1 MMNEPS
7 TGTDLELGNRCSKTA
22 YTWAQATFAHR
33 RGLSGAPMMPVA
45 GAYSNLMAYGPV
57 RIAMTSDGIG
67 TKVEIAER
75 TGVYETLGFDLVA
88 MVADDLAANGIEPTN
103 LSNILDVDILDHSI
117 VDSLMKGL
125 HDAASF
131 SRIAVTGGEIAELGG
146 RIGGYGPGMHFNWC
160 ATAIG
165 VLSPG
170 REPITGAAI
179 SPDDTVIT
187 LRSPGFRSNGF
198 SRARRILHE
207 HYGEDWHAQRFG
219 VSSWGTA
226 LLTPSVIYSPL
237 VTKILESEIPVGGIA
252 HITGGGVPD
261 NLGRVLRVKGFG
273 AFLDGLY
280 PPAEAMK
287 CLQTLGKIPI
297 ETAYRQWNM
306 GNGML
311 LIVPPSRVDDVLF
324 RAAADGYE
332 ARVAG
337 RITESPGIVIRTSP
351 QTELRYA
358 KTSK

>member
-1 MMNEPS
+1 MLNEPS
-7 TGTDLELGNRCSKTA
+7 TGTDLDLGNRCSKTA
-22 YTWAQATFAHR
+22 YTWARATFPLR
-33 RGLSGAPMMPVA
+33 MGRPGAPVMPVD
-45 GAYSNLMAYGPV
+45 GAFSNLMAYGPV

-75 TGVYETLGFDLVA
+75 TGIYETLGFDLVA

-103 LSNILDVDILDHSI
+103 LSNILDVDVLDHSI

-125 HDAASF
+125 HDAATF

-146 RIGGYGPGMHFNWC
+146 RIGGYGTGMHFNWC

-165 VLSPG
+165 VLPPG
-170 REPITGAAI
+170 REPITGTGI
-179 SPDDTVIT
+179 SPNDVVIA

-198 SRARRILHE
+198 SRARQILKE
-207 HYGEDWHAQRFG
+207 HYGEDWHTQRFG
-219 VSSWGTA
+219 TSTWGTT

-237 VTKILESEIPVGGIA
+237 ITKILEANVPVGGIA

-261 NLGRVLRVKGFG
+261 NLGRVLRVKGLG
-273 AFLDGLY
+273 AILDGLF
-280 PPAEAMK
+280 PPAESMVR
-287 CLQTLGKIPI
+287 LQALGAISD

-311 LIVPPSRVDDVLF
+311 LVTLPERADDVISL
-324 RAAADGYE
+324 AAAHGYE
-332 ARVAG
+332 ARTAG
-337 RITESPGIVIRTSP
+337 RITESPVIVIETASH
-351 QTELRYA
+351 TELRYA